1 MEATKLLRLG
11 GYNNL
16 LVGVTGNVLEDDMAE
31 YLDAGADIILTKPMK
46 INVLLMLLHFI
57 DFNGVM
63 SRKGYTL
70 VEHNN
75 ALQWSQSV

>member
-1 MEATKLLRLG
+1 VEATKLLRLG

-46 INVLLMLLHFI
+46 INVLLMLLQFI
-57 DFNGVM
+57 NTNGVM
-63 SRKGYTL
+63 SRQGWTL

-75 ALQWSQSV
+75 ALQWLQRV